1 MGRYN
6 IDHLHD
12 VKHAQCVTIAFKI
25 LTGSIHLT
33 LVTHFSIISMLSG
46 SGFNT
51 YDHIF
56 ALGALW
62 LRVRL
67 CRCTIIASWK
77 LNPIKW
83 RPHRGIPIY
92 DAHRAC
98 KTNFKAGSFS
108 KNILHA
114 KVNLTSRVTPTRLIS
129 QALMKLSIFKAGSLS
144 KDILHAWLSLTSRV
158 TPTRLISQAPMP
170 LHIMRE

>member
-1 MGRYN
+1 MGRGLSWLKDFLKTGMYLNWVSIAYSVKMGRYS
-6 IDHLHD
+6 IVHLYH
-12 VKHAQCVTIAFKI
+12 VKHAECVTIPFYI
-25 LTGSIHLT
+25 LTGSIPST
-33 LVTHFSIISMLSG
+33 LVTFFSMISMLSW

-92 DAHRAC
+92 DAHRAHINSC
-98 KTNFKAGSFS
+98 ILYWLYLCELWWHNFD
-108 KNILHA
+108 N
-114 KVNLTSRVTPTRLIS
+114 TLI
-129 QALMKLSIFKAGSLS
+129 KLS
-144 KDILHAWLSLTSRV
+144 HA
-158 TPTRLISQAPMP
+158 IKC
-170 LHIMRE
+170 